1 MNPDEAVDVLIDLM
15 DPVNDNRIRLE
26 AAETILS
33 LAGPTENDPT
43 APKAN

>member
-33 LAGPTENDPT
+33 LTGPTEDDPT
-43 APKAN
+43 APKAG